1 MKIRTVYDN
10 EVYTEDGKPN
20 IAGLQSEWGFSAFI
34 EVSGEKILFD
44 TGGDGSILL
53 HNMEKLGIDPKTI
66 GKIVISHEHWD
77 HAGGLPDLLETNHD
91 AEVYLLASFSE
102 PFKNLIENPVV
113 EVQSPSKI
121 CDLVYTT
128 GELGSSI
135 KEQSLVLKTEAG
147 LLVATGCAHPGLGAI
162 IKSASAFGRVWGI
175 AGGFHGFHEYSLL
188 EDVKFLSPC
197 HCTRNMAEIV
207 SRFPDAYQRNG
218 VGRVFVFRDA
228 IVGQAEDK
236 QGSGNSL

>member
-20 IAGLQSEWGFSAFI
+20 VDGLQSEWGFSAFI
-34 EVSGEKILFD
+34 EVSGERILFD

-53 HNMEKLGIDPKTI
+53 HNMELLGIDPKTI

-102 PFKNLIENPVV
+102 TFKDMIGNPVV
-113 EVQSPSKI
+113 EVQSPSEI
-121 CDLVYTT
+121 CDLVCTT

-147 LLVATGCAHPGLGAI
+147 LLVVTGCAHPGLSAI
-162 IKSASAFGRVWGI
+162 IKSASAVGEIWGI
-175 AGGFHGFHEYSLL
+175 VGGFHGFCEYPLL
-188 EDVKFLSPC
+188 EGMKFLSPC
-197 HCTRNMAEIV
+197 HCTQNLDEIV

-218 VGRVFVFRDA
+218 VSRTFVFEDA
-228 IVGQAEDK
+228 IV
-236 QGSGNSL
+236 